1 MTDVSRSRHHEV
13 MSLTDSDKALL
24 DFAARW
30 YRFPGAQAEALT
42 TELGLSATTYWR
54 KVNDLIDR
62 PEALA
67 YAPTTVKR
75 LQRIRADRL
84 AARSVRGIIA

>member
-1 MTDVSRSRHHEV
+1 MA
-13 MSLTDSDKALL
+13 SLTDQEKALL

-30 YRFPGAQAEALT
+30 YRFPGAQEQAMRD
-42 TELGLSATTYWR
+42 ELGLSATTCWR

-67 YAPTTVKR
+67 YAPTTAGR
-75 LQRIRADRL
+75 LRRMRDQRL
-84 AARSVRGIIA
+84 AARSARGLIA

>member
-1 MTDVSRSRHHEV
+1 MPD
-13 MSLTDSDKALL
+13 LTDDEKAML

-30 YRFPGAQAEALT
+30 YRFPGAQEQAMRD
-42 TELGLSATTYWR
+42 ELGMSATTYWR

-67 YAPTTVKR
+67 YAPTAVSR
-75 LQRIRADRL
+75 LRRMREDRL
-84 AARSVRGIIA
+84 RARSARNLVG

>member
-1 MTDVSRSRHHEV
+1 MP
-13 MSLTDSDKALL
+13 LTGAERALL

-30 YRFPGAQAEALT
+30 YRYPGAQEQAMRD
-42 TELGLSATTYWR
+42 ELGLSATTYWR
-54 KVNDLIDR
+54 RVNALIDR

-75 LQRIRADRL
+75 LRRLRAERL
-84 AARSVRGIIA
+84 AARSARRLQPTA